1 MATYNITDYDELQLM
16 SSHRTDDCVLLN
28 DIDAAASRTANEISG
43 KPDTYYGFA
52 PINNF
57 QGNFDGQNFKI
68 KNLYINRIA
77 SEYMGLFGK
86 AQVNAASYYIKDVTL
101 ENCDIKG
108 KNLTGALCGYVTN
121 YDITNCHSSGTI
133 EAGAGSTTSDKG
145 VGGLIGMYEGEKT
158 LTNCS
163 SSCTVK
169 AETALSY
176 YMPIGGF
183 IGWAAAKAGES
194 SQYTN
199 CTASGLVT
207 ATMDAGALAFYA
219 GGFAGRQ
226 SGGTSNFDGCIATG
240 DVTVNVPT
248 TSATGLLIG
257 GFIGAADGSG
267 STFETCFAYGDVTY
281 SSVTATNAYV
291 GGFAGKTSQDIDQ
304 CGAEGDVENA
314 STDTTVNF
322 SGGFVGLSIS
332 DINNCYARGNVC
344 DDGIGHADANIGGFV
359 GYYNTGTLDDCYSS
373 GAVQT
378 LNPAGTAA
386 ANGGGFM
393 GVDAGGTETNCF
405 WDMDTSGWTT
415 SAGDE
420 TGEDTADMK
429 TESTFTDAGWDFD
442 AIWQLPTYTRAPGS
456 GVTVWFSAV
465 SDYEDFEEDVK
476 DADAFSLGLPSTNSV
491 VWIEALEALMAGTF
505 ADEWKIGSNELDTPI
520 TPTNF
525 TVRQQTTYGSK
536 QIQALKVNEVILFV
550 DFVGRK
556 LREMT
561 YTEQQRK
568 YVAPDLTSLAEHI
581 TASGITSMALQKN
594 PDVILWVTLGDGS
607 LISMT
612 YDREQDVVAWSDY
625 PMQTDTIVQSV
636 AVIPQSD
643 EDEIWMSVKRTMS
656 GVNGGTFVIY
666 IERMKSRNFG
676 TDLDDAFFVDSGLT
690 TTAPAASITLAH
702 LIGETVA
709 ILADGVEMDTAVV
722 GAGGTTAVKL
732 NGVATNATIVQ
743 AGLQYTYK
751 LQPMRPDVSGPGG
764 TSHGSKVK
772 VPEMV
777 ISFLNTVAARYG
789 VSDSTLKD
797 IDFTY
802 PDWVNESSIT
812 GLFTGDIIVTVDGGF
827 SIDNPLIISDDGPMP
842 CTVRALVPRLDV
854 TGR

>member
-1 MATYNITDYDELQLM
+1 MAIYNITNYDELQLM
-16 SSHRTDDCVLLN
+16 SSHKTDDCVLLN
-28 DIDAAASRTANEISG
+28 DIDAAASRTANEIAG
-43 KPDTYYGFA
+43 KPDTYNGFD
-52 PINNF
+52 PIITF
-57 QGNFDGQNFKI
+57 TGSFDGQGFKI
-68 KNLYINRIA
+68 INLYINRDT
-77 SEYMGLFGK
+77 EDYVGLFGK
-86 AQVNAASYYIKDVTL
+86 GYATSIIDVTL

-108 KNLTGALCGYVTN
+108 RDVVGALCGDASGT
-121 YDITNCHSSGTI
+121 ITNCHSSGTV
-133 EAGAGSTTSDKG
+133 EMAGGSSISDVG
-145 VGGLIGMYEGEKT
+145 CGGLIGRYDDNDT
-158 LTNCS
+158 VSDCS

-169 AETALSY
+169 AETDLGYHSY
-176 YMPIGGF
+176 IGGLF
-183 IGWAAAKAGES
+183 GECFGA
-194 SQYTN
+194 QVTN
-199 CTASGLVT
+199 CTAAGLVT
-207 ATMDAGALAFYA
+207 AECDGGSVNLGA
-219 GGFAGRQ
+219 GGFVGNGAGA
-226 SGGTSNFDGCIATG
+226 SLYDGCIATG
-240 DVTVNVPT
+240 DVVVKVNT
-248 TSATGLLIG
+248 TGDIWVG
-257 GFIGAADGSG
+257 GFAGVSTASAD
-267 STFETCFAYGDVTY
+267 FETCFAYGDATF
-281 SSVTATNAYV
+281 SSATATNAYV
-291 GGFAGKTSQDIDQ
+291 GGFAGQTSEDHDQ

-314 STDTTVNF
+314 STDATVNF
-322 SGGFVGLSIS
+322 SGGFAGSS
-332 DINNCYARGNVC
+332 TADINNCYARGKVC
-344 DDGIGHADANIGGFV
+344 EDGIGHAGANIGGFF
-359 GYYNTGTLDDCYSS
+359 GYYNTGTIDDCYSS
-373 GAVQT
+373 GAVYAT
-378 LNPAGTAA
+378 GAPT
-386 ANGGGFM
+386 NGGGFM

-442 AIWQLPTYTRAPGS
+442 AVWQLPTFTRAPGS
-456 GVTVWFSAV
+456 GVTVWFSEV

-656 GVNGGTFVIY
+656 GVNSGTFVIY
-666 IERMKSRNFG
+666 IERMASRNFG

-690 TTAPAASITLAH
+690 YDSVTPTATVTAAH
-702 LIGETVA
+702 LKGETVKV
-709 ILADGVEMDTAVV
+709 LADGVEFDDAVANASTGV
-722 GAGGTTAVKL
+722 VTLKLDGT
-732 NGVATNATIVQ
+732 ATNASTVQ
-743 AGLQYTYK
+743 YGLPYTYK

-777 ISFLNTVAARYG
+777 VSFLNTVAARYG
-789 VSDSTLKD
+789 VSDSALKD

-812 GLFTGDIIVTVDGGF
+812 GLFTGDIIVAVDGGF

-842 CTVRALVPRLDV
+842 CTVRALVPRMGI